1 MNTILLLTNHL
12 KLAMKINAAGNNRGF
27 FINNFTNISDIDSY
41 LNNSKIVG
49 IVWDLEVTK
58 TFKDSLKALKA
69 VRKSF
74 GGPIIAIEKKHNL
87 EHEQAIFESHI
98 DDYMFDLTEGLG
110 VILRIEQRN
119 WVYNRLNNSD
129 TNETKISKQNN
140 LIKYKNFTV
149 DLKHFQVKYYDENM
163 KLTPKE
169 FYLMNYLIRHS
180 GMVLSRE
187 KIYNGVWGSEQDEFS
202 YISSRIVDMHVS
214 HLRDKLKNLANDE
227 AKIKTIRGFGYQFE

>member
-1 MNTILLLTNHL
+1 MNTILLVTNHL

-27 FINNFTNISDIDSY
+27 FINNFTNVADIDSY

-49 IVWDLEVTK
+49 VIWDLGL
-58 TFKDSLKALKA
+58 S
-69 VRKSF
+69 KSF
-74 GGPIIAIEKKHNL
+74 SESMKTLKSVRRTFNGPIITIEKEYHPD
-87 EHEQAIFESHI
+87 HEQAIFEAHL
-98 DDYMFDLTEGLG
+98 DDYIVNPAEGLG
-110 VILRIEQRN
+110 IILRIEQKN
-119 WVYNRLNNSD
+119 WVYEQANSNS
-129 TNETKISKQNN
+129 NESKVSKHDN

-149 DLKHFQVKYYDENM
+149 DLKHFQVKYYDDNM

-202 YISSRIVDMHVS
+202 YISSRIVDMHIS
-214 HLRDKLKNLANDE
+214 HLRDKLKTLANDE

>member
-1 MNTILLLTNHL
+1 MNTILLVTNHL
-12 KLAMKINAAGNNRGF
+12 KLAMKINTVGNQRGF
-27 FINNFTNISDIDSY
+27 FINNFTNIADIDSY

-49 IVWDLEVTK
+49 VIWDLDVTK
-58 TFKDSLKALKA
+58 TFNESIKALKL
-69 VRKSF
+69 VRSNF
-74 GGPIIAIEKKHNL
+74 NGPIITIEKNYHID
-87 EHEQAIFESHI
+87 HEQTVFETHL
-98 DDYMFDLTEGLG
+98 DDYIASPEGGLG
-110 VILRIEQRN
+110 IILRIEQKN
-119 WVYNRLNNSD
+119 WVYEQIKNDADD
-129 TNETKISKQNN
+129 TATSKQDN

-187 KIYNGVWGSEQDEFS
+187 KIYNGVWGTEQDEFS

-214 HLRDKLKNLANDE
+214 HLRDKLKTLANDE

>member
-1 MNTILLLTNHL
+1 MNTILLVTNHL

-41 LNNSKIVG
+41 LSSSKIVG

-58 TFKDSLKALKA
+58 TFKDSLKELKS
-69 VRKSF
+69 VRENF
-74 GGPIIAIEKKHNL
+74 HGPIITIEKKHHS
-87 EHEQAIFESHI
+87 EHEQAIFEAHL
-98 DDYMFDLTEGLG
+98 DDYIIDPNDGLG
-110 VILRIEQRN
+110 IILRIEQRN
-119 WVYNRLNNSD
+119 WVYNQVNSD
-129 TNETKISKQNN
+129 SDDTKVNKHDS
-140 LIKYKNFTV
+140 LMKYKNFTV
-149 DLKHFQVKYYDENM
+149 DLKHFQVKYNDDNM

-214 HLRDKLKNLANDE
+214 HLRDKLKTLANDE